1 MSASNQVGAFN
12 YAVPP
17 FTKLRIKNIAAAYT
31 VVANDNGTII
41 NCTSGTF
48 TISITA
54 AATLGS
60 GFNFTVINSGTG
72 TVSINP
78 NDLETID
85 GNSDP
90 LPLKQGGGMALLC
103 NGSNFLTTAMR
114 TSGAISGGA
123 SNVQMGYSAT
133 ASGVYSIAIGAAPV
147 ASADYSAAIGSNS
160 SSGGSQAVTGAGA
173 MALGGSYASGSN
185 SFAAAIAD
193 NSSSYGA
200 TGNNSV
206 AIGRLAKAT
215 GASAYAFGSS
225 STGNVASGN
234 NSFASGVGCTASNTS
249 SIAMGSSSTASGF
262 ASVVMGASGTDNGVQ
277 YRRVYGSNTG
287 VQNSDFILWDDTT
300 DATPTVISTNGN
312 AAGISAATQLSLPN
326 SSAYSFTG
334 TVVAR
339 RQASGGTE
347 SAAWK
352 VEGLIRREANAG
364 TTTLVFSLV
373 TAISNVPL
381 WTLALSA
388 DTTNGGLAITATGAA
403 ATNIRWVAT
412 IQTSECTYA

>member
-173 MALGGSYASGSN
+173 MALGGSYASGAD
-185 SFAAAIAD
+185 SFAAAIAS

-200 TGNNSV
+200 TG
-206 AIGRLAKAT
+206 L
-215 GASAYAFGSS
+215 
-225 STGNVASGN
+225 
-234 NSFASGVGCTASNTS
+234 
-249 SIAMGSSSTASGF
+249 SSTAIGNTNKATSGYNTAVGGYQNISSGNWSTTLGGRSCTAAF
-262 ASVVMGASGTDNGVQ
+262 DYSIALGYVGTPNVVGKMAYGHASGAVAGL
-277 YRRVYGSNTG
+277 GWG
-287 VQNSDFILWDDTT
+287 ILSLYAATT
-300 DATPTVISTNGN
+300 DATATVLTSSSSPTPGLTN
-312 AAGISAATQLSLPN
+312 QLILPN
-326 SSAYSFTG
+326 NSAYSFTG

-339 RQASGGTE
+339 QKAANGTA

-364 TTTLVFSLV
+364 TTTLVASTV
-373 TAISNVPL
+373 TAISNVPG

-403 ATNIRWVAT
+403 ATNIRWIST
-412 IQTSECTYA
+412 IDTSEVIYA